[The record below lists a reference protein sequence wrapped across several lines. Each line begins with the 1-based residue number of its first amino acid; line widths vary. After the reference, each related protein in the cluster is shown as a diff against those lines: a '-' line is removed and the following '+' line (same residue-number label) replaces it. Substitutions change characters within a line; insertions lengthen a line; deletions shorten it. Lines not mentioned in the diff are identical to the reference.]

1 MDNVDKNGKIGI
13 FDSGIGG
20 VTVFKE
26 ILKVLPKEKYIY
38 YSDSLNNPYGNKTDE
53 QIYEF
58 SCNII
63 NIFIKKGC
71 KAVVIAC
78 NTASAKVA
86 NRLRDEY
93 IDIVIVAIEPAYK
106 MVHDFAYDKATLVMA
121 TEGTIKSEKFNKL
134 YNKYNNQKTY
144 LLSCSGLADLI
155 EKDKLDEVDEYLQK
169 TIGKYKGNIENIVL
183 GCTHYPLIKDKIS
196 SVIGNVNFFDGAS
209 SLAIHLK
216 DMLIIKKLLN
226 ENDFNDENDFCN
238 EIDKIDE
245 IEFIDSSGSLKKE
258 ERFYKIL
265 KK

>member
-1 MDNVDKNGKIGI
+1 MVIELENVDKNGKIGI

-26 ILKVLPKEKYIY
+26 ILKVLPNEKYIY
-38 YSDSLNNPYGNKTDE
+38 YSDSINNPYGNKTDD

-58 SCNII
+58 SCSII
-63 NIFIKKGC
+63 DVFIEKGC

-86 NRLRDEY
+86 NRLRDKY
-93 IDIVIVAIEPAYK
+93 IDIVILAIEPAYK

-155 EKDKLDEVDEYLQK
+155 EKDKLDEIDDYLQK
-169 TIGKYKGNIENIVL
+169 TIRKYKGNVENVVL

-196 SVIGNVNFFDGAS
+196 SVIGNVSFFDGAYN
-209 SLAIHLK
+209 LALHLK
-216 DMLIIKKLLN
+216 DILTIKKLLN
-226 ENDFNDENDFCN
+226 ENDFND

-245 IEFIDSSGSLKKE
+245 IEFIDSSDSLKKE

-265 KK
+265 KE